1 MIVLFLRCHYEH
13 LLIINKSNSSL
24 RIISYLTY
32 YLLWL
37 FYEAWGTSLWH
48 FDPGQ
53 MTNDSIPPSPVFPS
67 AITSQEST
75 APARGCRLSR
85 LFKLCISSEPESVL
99 FQSLF
104 DLFQPIFK
112 SIEMNESVKT
122 FVYFDIETTGLGKS
136 DKITELSMVA
146 VAARDLSGR

>member
-1 MIVLFLRCHYEH
+1 MCV
-13 LLIINKSNSSL
+13 
-24 RIISYLTY
+24 
-32 YLLWL
+32 
-37 FYEAWGTSLWH
+37 
-48 FDPGQ
+48 
-53 MTNDSIPPSPVFPS
+53 
-67 AITSQEST
+67 
-75 APARGCRLSR
+75 
-85 LFKLCISSEPESVL
+85 SSEPESVL

>member
-1 MIVLFLRCHYEH
+1 M
-13 LLIINKSNSSL
+13 
-24 RIISYLTY
+24 
-32 YLLWL
+32 
-37 FYEAWGTSLWH
+37 
-48 FDPGQ
+48 
-53 MTNDSIPPSPVFPS
+53 
-67 AITSQEST
+67 
-75 APARGCRLSR
+75 
-85 LFKLCISSEPESVL
+85 CISSEPESVL